1 MTLARGVAAMAN
13 RRIPGD
19 RGDGGCGMAL
29 WQRVLLA
36 RLTGLRHLLW
46 LMAVLCVSYSPA
58 SAATLNFT
66 VNTSEPVVVTGTP
79 RIAIDV
85 GGVTRYASY
94 ASGSGSSALT
104 FGYAVQAGDFDA
116 NGITLVSPLQLN
128 GGSIAD
134 ALGNLASNPVFTLPD
149 TSALKVQ
156 TYTAAFTTSPITNNN
171 ATGVNFAITKA
182 PVGASFSYTITS
194 SGGSGS
200 VTGSGT
206 IASSSS
212 HAVSGVDVSAL
223 PSGTLTLSVTV
234 STTAGGTGAAKTATA
249 TPTFTGT
256 LDSVSTAAAFSV
268 RRLRSAYTGALLR
281 VRRSSDSTEQ
291 DIGAATIGGNLDTAA
306 LTSFCGSASCYVSTW
321 YDQSGG
327 GRNATQSTAASQPR
341 IAASGVLEAV
351 NTRPAIKADG
361 VDDQMLFPLGPL
373 VAYPVSINLVLAKA
387 SASDQGSWVKL
398 GGLVGSGAGGI
409 SIGVG
414 DNSCFCSPG
423 QNIVGLKEY
432 VVWMPTATVLAS
444 SAIITFTQN
453 ATSNSTAMF
462 QNGATVS
469 PVNAANAPKSPDG
482 TTGYLFGHLISGQQR
497 WSRNPIAEVVLLPS
511 LLSDSARQALERD
524 QGSYYGISVP

>member
-1 MTLARGVAAMAN
+1 MTLARVFAAMAN

-19 RGDGGCGMAL
+19 RGNGGCGMAL

-46 LMAVLCVSYSPA
+46 LMAALCLSSITA
-58 SAATLNFT
+58 SAATLSFT

-104 FGYAVQAGDFDA
+104 FGYAVQAADFDA

-134 ALGNLASNPVFTLPD
+134 VAGNPASSLSFTLPD
-149 TSALKVQ
+149 TASVKVQ
-156 TYTAAFTTSPITNNN
+156 TYTAAFTTSPITNSN
-171 ATGVNFAITKA
+171 ATAVGFAIAKA

-256 LDSVSTAAAFSV
+256 LDGMSAAAAFSV
-268 RRLRSAYTGALLR
+268 RRLRSAYTGSLLR

-291 DIGAATIGGNLDTAA
+291 DIGATVAGNLDTAA

-398 GGLVGSGAGGI
+398 GGLGWNAGGI
-409 SIGVG
+409 AIGVG
-414 DNSCFCSPG
+414 GSSNFYSYG
-423 QNIVGLKEY
+423 QNIVGLKELVY
-432 VVWMPTATVLAS
+432 WMPTATVLAS

-462 QNGATVS
+462 QNGATLS
-469 PVNAANAPKSPDG
+469 PVNAANAPRSPDG
-482 TTGYLFGHLISGQQR
+482 TTGYLFGHLFANGEQR
-497 WSRNPIAEVVLLPS
+497 WSRNPVAEVVLLPS